1 MPMERILSTEGELL
15 HIVFRKDDFKK
26 GRTDISPESQFLQLS
41 SLKMEKGKTFRPH
54 KHIIHEKLTNM
65 AQESWVVTQGRVKAV
80 LFNLE
85 DKVEREIILNPGD
98 ISITFKGGHTYEI
111 LEEDTL
117 VYEYKTGPYLGQEF
131 DKVFI

>member
-1 MPMERILSTEGELL
+1 MEKILSPEGELL
-15 HIVFRKDDFKK
+15 HVIFRKQDFRK

-41 SLKMEKGKTFRPH
+41 SLSMEKGKTFRPH
-54 KHIIHEKLTNM
+54 KHSIHEKVTHM
-65 AQESWVVTQGRVKAV
+65 AQESWVVIQGRVKAI

-85 DKVEREIILNPGD
+85 DKVEREVILNPGD

-117 VYEYKTGPYLGQEF
+117 VYEYKTGPYLGQQF
-131 DKVFI
+131 DKVFL